1 MKISTVEVEKIASL
15 ARLSMDSAEA
25 ETYGTQL
32 SNILNYIEKLNELE
46 TSEVEPTYNAVGL
59 TNVTRK
65 DRIAS
70 CLTQE
75 EALSNAPDQS
85 DGFYR
90 VPRIIE

>member
-1 MKISTVEVEKIASL
+1 MRVSPADVEKIAAL
-15 ARLSMDSAEA
+15 ARLSISSQEA
-25 ETYGTQL
+25 GTYGSQL
-32 SNILNYIEKLNELE
+32 SNILDYIEKLNALN
-46 TSEVEPTYNAVGL
+46 TSDIEPTYNAVGL
-59 TNVTRK
+59 ENVARQDSIST
-65 DRIAS
+65 